1 MELESTNRLVGN
13 CVDGF
18 VPLSKL
24 DPVWNRGQGRKL
36 FSRSFLLLFQ
46 MCTVKGPPAGDKLNK
61 GKINMK
67 LQNLIHILIGIACFG
82 LLPQMHAAPQVVP
95 APDGCYPGFTT
106 AEGCQ
111 ALQNLTTGAGN
122 TGVGW
127 RSLFSAGASNFNT
140 GVGAGTLVLNTG
152 DSNTAVGT
160 AALLLNTT
168 GTKNTAVGTAALVY
182 NDSGIENVAVGF
194 QALFQNTTIGNSA
207 GAFNTAVG
215 TLALQN
221 NTTGVFNTA
230 IGDDV
235 LNMTTTTHDNTA
247 VGAGAMANSTGTNN
261 TAVGRQAG
269 ISSGTGNNNVYLG
282 SNMNGVAGENDH
294 TYIRNINTTSVSG
307 GGTDTVTVNLTTG
320 LIGHAT
326 SSRRYKE
333 DIKPMDNS
341 SQTLFALK
349 PVTFRYKK
357 EIDQSQSLE
366 YGLVAEEVAQ
376 VDPSLAIRDKNG
388 QIDSVRYNAINAMLL
403 NEFLKEHRK
412 NEEQEKTIAEL
423 NSGMTALAATV
434 KEQAVQIQ
442 KVSAQLE
449 ASKPAPQVVNN
460 P

>member
-1 MELESTNRLVGN
+1 
-13 CVDGF
+13 
-18 VPLSKL
+18 
-24 DPVWNRGQGRKL
+24 
-36 FSRSFLLLFQ
+36 
-46 MCTVKGPPAGDKLNK
+46 
-61 GKINMK
+61 MK
-67 LQNLIHILIGIACFG
+67 LKNLTHILIGILCIG
-82 LLPQMHAAPQVVP
+82 LLPQMQAAPQVVP

-140 GVGAGTLVLNTG
+140 GVGAGALVLNTA
-152 DSNTAVGT
+152 DSNTAVG
-160 AALLLNTT
+160 AAAMLLNTT

-235 LNMTTTTHDNTA
+235 LNMNTTTNDNTA

-261 TAVGRQAG
+261 TAIGRQAG
-269 ISSGTGNNNVYLG
+269 LTSGAGNNNVYLG
-282 SNMNGVAGENDH
+282 SNMTGVAGENDH

-320 LIGHAT
+320 LLGHAT

-366 YGLVAEEVAQ
+366 YGLVAEEVAK

-423 NSGMTALAATV
+423 NSGMMALAATV
-434 KEQAVQIQ
+434 KEQAAQIQ

-449 ASKPAPQVVNN
+449 ASRPSPQVVNKD
-460 P
+460 

>member
-1 MELESTNRLVGN
+1 
-13 CVDGF
+13 
-18 VPLSKL
+18 
-24 DPVWNRGQGRKL
+24 
-36 FSRSFLLLFQ
+36 
-46 MCTVKGPPAGDKLNK
+46 
-61 GKINMK
+61 MK
-67 LQNLIHILIGIACFG
+67 LQNLIHILIGILCIGF
-82 LLPQMHAAPQVVP
+82 LPRAQAVVP
-95 APDGCYPGFTT
+95 PPDGGYPNFTT
-106 AEGCQ
+106 AEGTN

-140 GVGAGTLVLNTG
+140 GVGAGTLVLNTA
-152 DSNTAVGT
+152 DSNTAVG
-160 AALLLNTT
+160 AAAMLLNTT
-168 GTKNTAVGTAALVY
+168 GIKNTAVGTAALVY

-194 QALFQNTTIGNSA
+194 QALLQNTTIGGNA

-235 LNMTTTTHDNTA
+235 LNMNTTTHDNTA

-269 ISSGTGNNNVYLG
+269 LTSGAGNNNVYLG
-282 SNMNGVAGENDH
+282 SNMTGVAGENDH

-307 GGTDTVTVNLTTG
+307 GGTDTVTVNVTTG
-320 LIGHAT
+320 LLGHAT

-341 SQTLFALK
+341 SQALFALK

-412 NEEQEKTIAEL
+412 NEQQEETIAEL
-423 NSGMTALAATV
+423 KSGMTALAATV
-434 KEQAVQIQ
+434 KEQAAQIQ

>member
-1 MELESTNRLVGN
+1 
-13 CVDGF
+13 
-18 VPLSKL
+18 
-24 DPVWNRGQGRKL
+24 
-36 FSRSFLLLFQ
+36 
-46 MCTVKGPPAGDKLNK
+46 
-61 GKINMK
+61 MK
-67 LQNLIHILIGIACFG
+67 LQNLIHILIGVVCIG
-82 LLPQMHAAPQVVP
+82 LLPQMQAAPQVVP

-106 AEGCQ
+106 AEGCL

-127 RSLFSAGASNFNT
+127 RSLFSAGAFNFNT
-140 GVGAGTLVLNTG
+140 GVGAGTLVLNTA
-152 DSNTAVGT
+152 DSNTAVG
-160 AALLLNTT
+160 AAAMLLNTT

-194 QALFQNTTIGNSA
+194 QALFQNTTIGGNA

-221 NTTGVFNTA
+221 NTTGIFNTA

-235 LNMTTTTHDNTA
+235 LNMNTTTHDNTA
-247 VGAGAMANSTGTNN
+247 VGAGAMANSTGSNN

-269 ISSGTGNNNVYLG
+269 LSSGTGSNNVYLG
-282 SNMNGVAGENDH
+282 ANMTGVAGENDH

-307 GGTDTVTVNLTTG
+307 GGTDTVTVNVTTG
-320 LIGHAT
+320 LLGHAT

-357 EIDQSQSLE
+357 EIDQRQSLE

-376 VDPSLAIRDKNG
+376 VDSSLAIRDKNG

-412 NEEQEKTIAEL
+412 NEEQEATIARLEQRIE
-423 NSGMTALAATV
+423 ALTV
-434 KEQAVQIQ
+434 GLQ
-442 KVSAQLE
+442 KVSAQLAAASPSRGGLE
-449 ASKPAPQVVNN
+449 VSKPPQQVVNN